1 MNPDTEKR
9 LLVTRGERDWGVGEM
24 VRGSVYMGMGGNYTC
39 GWWSLCSVYRRQI
52 ITLYIWNFCD
62 RELILKIVVRHS
74 NMIRTEFQEDH
85 TGNSVEKE
93 TSLKA
98 IAVI

>member
-1 MNPDTEKR
+1 M
-9 LLVTRGERDWGVGEM
+9 
-24 VRGSVYMGMGGNYTC
+24 
-39 GWWSLCSVYRRQI
+39 I
-52 ITLYIWNFCD
+52 
-62 RELILKIVVRHS
+62 ELILKIVVRHS